1 MMTVSLSSR
10 PVMTRTERLWRIK
23 AELKATAPYTCPH
36 CSAGG
41 PVPAFVRG
49 ADVWICADWRCARWF
64 VVRD

>member
-1 MMTVSLSSR
+1 MTETHR
-10 PVMTRTERLWRIK
+10 PVMGRMERLWRLRAESK
-23 AELKATAPYTCPH
+23 ARTPYTCHH
-36 CSAGG
+36 CGSGG